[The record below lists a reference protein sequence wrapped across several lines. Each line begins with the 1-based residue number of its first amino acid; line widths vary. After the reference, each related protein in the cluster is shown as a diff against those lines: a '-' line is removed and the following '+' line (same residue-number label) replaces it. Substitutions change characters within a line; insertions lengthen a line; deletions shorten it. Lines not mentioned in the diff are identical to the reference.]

1 MENSALD
8 KDLVFLTLQ
17 FLNEEGLKE
26 TAQMLECESGLYFNM
41 KHFEEMLLVGK
52 WNDAESYLSR
62 FTSIDDNMHST
73 KIYFEIRKQK
83 YLEALDI
90 HDRGKALDILLKDL
104 KVFFPGHEELFN
116 EMTQLLTV
124 NDIREHASLSTYGD
138 ANSVRKI
145 VAGAIIKLI
154 EENPELHGKLKFPT
168 FKKQRLYY
176 LLNQSLNWQHKVRKD
191 PLGVADMKTFLMDR
205 VSSLQ
210 SEGSDSIENL
220 QSGKHISD
228 RNSNSYVLIAF
239 VAFCAALANLGVL
252 EIFSCLMESFQL
264 LVIIHVLS
272 PEATMEDRN
281 VLSLQVSE
289 ENGHQEGLEDR
300 RSNSIEE
307 SHKNS
312 KLSNYLEICESSP
325 CQFLELPTHP
335 KISKILRLTY
345 TNEGNGILALASNGH
360 HLLWKWPCNNLNPDG
375 KATTQVSPFIWQPRS
390 DFQLM
395 SNKLASSYSGD
406 PISSFSLSKN
416 DLYLMSTSGGPI
428 SFFNMFSFKSL
439 ATIMPPP
446 PMATCLAFYP
456 RDNNILAIGMDDF
469 SIIIY
474 NASTDKIISKLEGHT
489 RRVSDLAFSI
499 SFDLLVSIGVN
510 DQIFVWKTNGWK
522 KVKDGYLKINGQRV
536 PDVPSETHI
545 QFHLYQKHFL
555 VVRSDCL
562 AMYEATDLKCCNQWV
577 PRVAGVI
584 SQATFSSDGQA
595 VYVSFVD
602 GIVAILDTLKFQLRC
617 KINLSTYISTIP
629 SSSMSQIAIAAHPHK
644 PGQFVV
650 GLTDGRAFV
659 FEPRQSQDWSR
670 FNL

>member
-52 WNDAESYLSR
+52 WNDAENYLSR

-90 HDRGKALDILLKDL
+90 HDRDKALDILLKDL
-104 KVFFPGHEELFN
+104 NVFFPGHEELYN
-116 EMTQLLTV
+116 EMTQLLTI
-124 NDIREHASLSTYGD
+124 NDIRYNSIFSVLILYVRLMCFKIKFFLGLIREHASLSTYGD

-154 EENPELHGKLKFPT
+154 EGNPELHGKLKFPT
-168 FKKQRLYY
+168 FRRQRLYY
-176 LLNQSLNWQHKVRKD
+176 LLNQSLNWQHKLRKD
-191 PLGVADMKTFLMDR
+191 PLGVTDMKTFLMDR

-220 QSGKHISD
+220 
-228 RNSNSYVLIAF
+228 
-239 VAFCAALANLGVL
+239 
-252 EIFSCLMESFQL
+252 
-264 LVIIHVLS
+264 LS
-272 PEATMEDRN
+272 EATMEDRN

-300 RSNSIEE
+300 RSDSIEE
-307 SHKNS
+307 SHRNS

-375 KATTQVSPFIWQPRS
+375 KATAQISPYIWQPRS

-428 SFFNMFSFKSL
+428 SFFNIFSFKSL

-446 PMATCLAFYP
+446 PMATCLTFYP

-474 NASTDKIISKLEGHT
+474 NASTNKIISKLEGHT
-489 RRVSDLAFSI
+489 KRVSDLAFSI

-510 DQIFVWKTNGWK
+510 DQIFVWNSNGWK
-522 KVKDGYLKINGQRV
+522 KLKDGYLKIYGERV
-536 PDVPSETHI
+536 PDVASE
-545 QFHLYQKHFL
+545 
-555 VVRSDCL
+555 
-562 AMYEATDLKCCNQWV
+562 
-577 PRVAGVI
+577 
-584 SQATFSSDGQA
+584 
-595 VYVSFVD
+595 
-602 GIVAILDTLKFQLRC
+602 
-617 KINLSTYISTIP
+617 
-629 SSSMSQIAIAAHPHK
+629 
-644 PGQFVV
+644 
-650 GLTDGRAFV
+650 
-659 FEPRQSQDWSR
+659 
-670 FNL
+670 